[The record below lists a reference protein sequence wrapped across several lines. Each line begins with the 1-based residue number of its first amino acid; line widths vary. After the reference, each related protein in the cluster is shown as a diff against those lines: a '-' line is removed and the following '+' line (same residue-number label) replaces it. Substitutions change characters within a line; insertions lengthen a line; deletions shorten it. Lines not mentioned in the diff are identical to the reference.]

1 MRCTKCVPMPPFILL
16 HTLYHRHCFVFPI
29 PIPISIP
36 INFRFCVFLCQ
47 NHLHLPPPPKNFLIE
62 RDSHCLHFVYLF
74 VCVRFFGCVS
84 CVRFKN
90 FLVNNN
96 QNMASSQIVFVWVCV
111 VFFRSVSFQFNA
123 LLKSKIPI
131 KKSYFP
137 MMMMV
142 TLLLLLL
149 FAWVWVFCG
158 LFHFHRVFGVVVVV
172 VSFPSFVSFQE
183 KFSICVPIFIEIF
196 ITIFIHNNLH
206 ALFPCPTLHHFK
218 WLPSSIW
225 HA

>member
-1 MRCTKCVPMPPFILL
+1 MRSNATIHSSLLRIIAIALSFPFPFPFPSQS
-16 HTLYHRHCFVFPI
+16 TFGFVYFFAKTTFT
-29 PIPISIP
+29 S
-36 INFRFCVFLCQ
+36 
-47 NHLHLPPPPKNFLIE
+47 HPPKNFLIE

-172 VSFPSFVSFQE
+172 VSFPSFVSFQ
-183 KFSICVPIFIEIF
+183 KKYSICVPIFIEIF

-206 ALFPCPTLHHFK
+206 ALFPCLTLHHFK